1 MSYGA
6 IRTLFCYWLPFII
19 NILYFIFNI
28 LYLSLSIFKFI
39 WYIYNRGKLRRY
51 ALIIRRNVSS
61 WSRSVPHLTLCTA
74 RQALKACQHVETSR
88 NSYGSFPVIIVKA
101 LFEGEVNQ
109 CLLGHFRCVIGHSE
123 QSRSTCALCYILGSK
138 VEIVRIICRHG
149 LDHNASG
156 VGVEKWWDKLMRVLS
171 IFLPYGEISTINLL
185 IDCYD
190 HYLWIVIF
198 TPVLSPIFLTVFSR
212 AGISIF
218 GNCILIWGTL
228 KPSR

>member
-1 MSYGA
+1 MFLCDRALYY
-6 IRTLFCYWLPFII
+6 TLFYVLPD
-19 NILYFIFNI
+19 
-28 LYLSLSIFKFI
+28 
-39 WYIYNRGKLRRY
+39 KLWK
-51 ALIIRRNVSS
+51 LVS
-61 WSRSVPHLTLCTA
+61 TL
-74 RQALKACQHVETSR
+74 ETSR
-88 NSYGSFPVIIVKA
+88 NSHGSFPVIIVKA

-109 CLLGHFRCVIGHSE
+109 CLLGHFRCVVGHSE

-171 IFLPYGEISTINLL
+171 IFLPYGEISTIDLL

-198 TPVLSPIFLTVFSR
+198 LTCLFSNLPGSVFQSWNFHLWQLHFNLR
-212 AGISIF
+212 NA
-218 GNCILIWGTL
+218 
-228 KPSR
+228 